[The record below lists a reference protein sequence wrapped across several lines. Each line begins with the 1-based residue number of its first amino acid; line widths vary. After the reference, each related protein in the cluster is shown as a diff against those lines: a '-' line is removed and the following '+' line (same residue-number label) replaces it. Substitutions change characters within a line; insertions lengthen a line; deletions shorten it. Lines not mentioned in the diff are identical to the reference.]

1 MGAMGRG
8 LVEAIEAL
16 ATRLEALAPDLSP
29 RPEVDGVFD
38 HLVDLVLTAE
48 DAAVL
53 DDPVVRR
60 LRPRLQELSAQGE
73 HQLELAWARRVAAGD
88 DIAGFPYLDHYR
100 QLVAAELAAVG
111 TAPRVLFVGS
121 GPLPLSPMLLA
132 QHGLAVDALDVD
144 PEAVTAARKVTK
156 DVRFRV
162 GDLVHHHDLA
172 GYDLVVLAA
181 LVTGKDRCLRHLA
194 ARLPPGTTV
203 VARSAHG
210 LRTLL
215 YPEVELP
222 AGLQPVD
229 VVHPPPPVINSIVV
243 ARVGG

>member
-1 MGAMGRG
+1 MEAMGRG
-8 LVEAIEAL
+8 LVEEIEVL
-16 ATRLEALAPDLSP
+16 ATRLEALAPDLRP
-29 RPEVDGVFD
+29 RPEVDAAFD
-38 HLVDLVLTAE
+38 DLVHLVLTAE
-48 DAAVL
+48 DATVVENPAVQ
-53 DDPVVRR
+53 R
-60 LRPRLQELSAQGE
+60 LRPRLQELSARGE
-73 HQLELAWARRVAAGD
+73 QELERAWSVAD

-100 QLVAAELAAVG
+100 QLVAAELAAVD
-111 TAPRVLFVGS
+111 TPQRVLFVGS

-132 QHGLAVDALDVD
+132 QHGLTVDALDVD

-162 GDLVHHHDLA
+162 GDLLHHHDLD

-181 LVTGKDRCLRHLA
+181 LVTEKDRCLRHLA
-194 ARLPPGTTV
+194 TTLAPGTTV

-222 AGLQPVD
+222 AGLQLVD

-243 ARVGG
+243 ARVSR